1 MTSPPPQ
8 EPPGAPGPAPGAD
21 PRQPAHARR
30 PWWRSSAGLSALGA
44 LGAAAL
50 VLAVFLVTR
59 GDGGGGTAAPE
70 ESPSPGRPR
79 IVLQPADAAGPDAFT
94 PGTVRES
101 PPADAPAP
109 TLSPGPSASYGAPSV
124 SGATR
129 ALYGGT
135 KGESACDVARQTD
148 HLTGTPAKAAAF
160 ARAAG
165 IEADGIGRYL
175 KSLTPALLRA
185 DTRVTDHGFGNG
197 AATSFA
203 AVLEAGTA
211 VLVDDR
217 GVPRVRCASGDP
229 LSVPKAA
236 EGAGHTGPAWPGFR
250 ASEVVAVRPATR
262 THRSFVLYDPERDA
276 LFRRPVGTRGTAD
289 SWVS

>member
-8 EPPGAPGPAPGAD
+8 EPSGAPGPGPD

-30 PWWRSSAGLSALGA
+30 PWWKSSAGLSALAA
-44 LGAAAL
+44 LGAAVL
-50 VLAVFLVTR
+50 VLAVFLATR
-59 GDGGGGTAAPE
+59 DGGGGGTAAPE
-70 ESPSPGRPR
+70 GSPSPGRAR
-79 IVLQPADAAGPDAFT
+79 IVLQPAEAAGPDAFT
-94 PGTVRES
+94 SGTVRES
-101 PPADAPAP
+101 PPANAPTPSLSPAP
-109 TLSPGPSASYGAPSV
+109 SAAYGAPSV

-135 KGESACDVARQTD
+135 KGKSACDVGGQTD
-148 HLTGTPAKAAAF
+148 LLTGTPAKAAAF
-160 ARAAG
+160 ARVAG
-165 IEADGIGRYL
+165 IDADGIGRYL

-185 DTRVTDHGFGNG
+185 DTRVTDHGFDNG
-197 AATSFA
+197 SATSFA

-250 ASEVVAVRPATR
+250 ASEVVAVRPAAR
-262 THRSFVLYDPERDA
+262 THRSFVLYDAEREA
-276 LFRRPVGTRGTAD
+276 LFRRPAGTRGTAD